1 MDSELSDV
9 KQPKVIFLDAV
20 GTMFGVKGSVGE
32 VYAQIAQPF
41 GVTVPADRVNSA
53 FYQSFKTAP
62 PPVFPGKQPE
72 EIPQCEFEWWEAI
85 ARNTFQKAECLD
97 SFTDF
102 SGYFS
107 QLYVHFSTAKP
118 WVLYPDVLQAL
129 QSWQKLGIELG
140 VLSNFDSRLHSVL
153 QALDLSKFF
162 TSVTISTEVGAAKPD
177 PQIFAA
183 ALDKH
188 QCSANL
194 AWHVGDSLQE
204 DYHGAKA
211 AGLRAVWLQR
221 RSVIG
226 YQKES

>member
-1 MDSELSDV
+1 MTQTVRNVANSELNDV

-32 VYAQIAQPF
+32 VYAQMAQQF

-53 FYQSFKTAP
+53 FYQSFKTTP
-62 PPVFPGKQPE
+62 PPVFPGKQLE

-85 ARNTFQKAECLD
+85 ARNTFQQVEVLD
-97 SFTDF
+97 QFTDF
-102 SGYFS
+102 SAYFS
-107 QLYVHFSTAKP
+107 QLYAHFSTTEP
-118 WVLYPDVLQAL
+118 WTIYPDVLQAL
-129 QSWQKLGIELG
+129 HHWQELGIELG

-153 QALDLSKFF
+153 QALDLSSFF

-177 PQIFAA
+177 PQIFAV

-188 QCSANL
+188 QCSANS

-204 DYHGAKA
+204 DYHGARA
-211 AGLRAVWLQR
+211 AGLRAIWLQR
-221 RSVIG
+221 
-226 YQKES
+226 